1 MSKISPTNIAASVR
15 ERLLN
20 VSRKAGDPFD
30 LVLTRYAL
38 ERLLYRIGVSPFA
51 DRFILKGAL
60 LLEIWG
66 GGVHRPTRDLDLL
79 GYGDL
84 SDAQI
89 INLFQEICTTEVEP
103 DGLTFDQDSFSV
115 TDIRED
121 QEYAGKRMLFFAY
134 LAGARIRIQ
143 VDVGFGDAV
152 APPPEEVVYPTV
164 LDFPAP
170 KIRAYPMES
179 VISEKTQTIVSLGMQ
194 NSRMKDYFDMWVL
207 SRRFSFKGA
216 SLVQAMKAT
225 FERRKTAIPQQI
237 PIGLSEEFARDEDRN
252 KQWNAFLSR
261 IGWKQTIVLSEVV
274 KRLQEFLLLPL
285 TAAAQN
291 KPFNQ
296 FWEAGAEGWSGF
308 L

>member
-38 ERLLYRIGVSPFA
+38 ERLLYRIGVSPFV

-84 SDAQI
+84 SDKQI

-121 QEYAGKRMLFFAY
+121 QEYTGKRMLFFAY

-152 APPPEEVVYPTV
+152 APPPEEVDYPTI
-164 LDFPAP
+164 LNLPAP
-170 KIRAYPMES
+170 RIRAYPMES

-207 SRRFSFKGA
+207 SRSFSFKGA

-225 FERRKTAIPQQI
+225 FERRKTSIPQQF

-252 KQWNAFLSR
+252 KQWNVFLSR

-274 KRLQEFLLLPL
+274 KRLQEFLIPPL
-285 TAAAQN
+285 SAASQN
-291 KPFNQ
+291 KPFKQ
-296 FWEAGAEGWSGF
+296 FWEAGGPWT
-308 L
+308 

>member
-1 MSKISPTNIAASVR
+1 MSKISPRDIAASIR

-51 DRFILKGAL
+51 YRFILKGAL
-60 LLEIWG
+60 LLELWG
-66 GGVHRPTRDLDLL
+66 VGIHRPTRDLDLL

-84 SDAQI
+84 SDKQI
-89 INLFQEICTTEVEP
+89 INLFQEICTTEVKP
-103 DGLTFDQDSFSV
+103 DGLVFDQDSFSV

-121 QEYAGKRMLFFAY
+121 QEYTGKRVLFFAY

-152 APPPEEVVYPTV
+152 APPPEEVVYPTI
-164 LDFPAP
+164 LNFPAP

-179 VISEKTQTIVSLGMQ
+179 VISEKTQTVVSLGMQ
-194 NSRMKDYFDMWVL
+194 NSRMKDYFDIWVL

-216 SLVQAMKAT
+216 SLVRAINTT
-225 FERRKTAIPQQI
+225 FDRRKTAIPQQI
-237 PIGLSEEFARDEDRN
+237 PIGLREEFALDEDKN

-261 IGWKQTIVLSEVV
+261 IGLKRQTIVLSEVI
-274 KRLQEFLLLPL
+274 KRLQEFLISPL
-285 TAAAQN
+285 SAAAQN
-291 KPFNQ
+291 KQFNQ
-296 FWEAGAEGWSGF
+296 FWEAGGPWTE
-308 L
+308 

>member
-1 MSKISPTNIAASVR
+1 MNKISPTNIAASVR

-20 VSRKAGDPFD
+20 VSRKTGDPFD

-66 GGVHRPTRDLDLL
+66 GGVHRPTRDLDLV

-84 SDAQI
+84 SDPQI

-103 DGLTFDQDSFSV
+103 DGLIFDQDSFSV

-152 APPPEEVVYPTV
+152 APPPEEVDYPTI
-164 LDFPAP
+164 LNFPAP
-170 KIRAYPMES
+170 RIRAYPMERAS
-179 VISEKTQTIVSLGMQ
+179 SQKKL
-194 NSRMKDYFDMWVL
+194 
-207 SRRFSFKGA
+207 RR
-216 SLVQAMKAT
+216 
-225 FERRKTAIPQQI
+225 
-237 PIGLSEEFARDEDRN
+237 
-252 KQWNAFLSR
+252 
-261 IGWKQTIVLSEVV
+261 
-274 KRLQEFLLLPL
+274 
-285 TAAAQN
+285 
-291 KPFNQ
+291 
-296 FWEAGAEGWSGF
+296 
-308 L
+308 

>member
-1 MSKISPTNIAASVR
+1 MSKISPRDIAASIR

-60 LLEIWG
+60 LLELWG
-66 GGVHRPTRDLDLL
+66 VGIHRPTRDLDLL

-84 SDAQI
+84 SDKQI
-89 INLFQEICTTEVEP
+89 INLFQEICTTEVKP
-103 DGLTFDQDSFSV
+103 DGLVFDQDSFSV

-121 QEYAGKRMLFFAY
+121 QEYTGKRVLFFAY

-152 APPPEEVVYPTV
+152 APPPEEVVYPTI
-164 LDFPAP
+164 LNFPAP

-179 VISEKTQTIVSLGMQ
+179 VISEKTQTVVSLGMQ
-194 NSRMKDYFDMWVL
+194 NSRMKDYFDIWVL

-216 SLVQAMKAT
+216 SLVRAINTT
-225 FERRKTAIPQQI
+225 FDRRKTAIPQQI
-237 PIGLSEEFARDEDRN
+237 PIGLREEFALDEDKN

-261 IGWKQTIVLSEVV
+261 IGLKRQTIVLSEVI
-274 KRLQEFLLLPL
+274 KRLQEFLISPL
-285 TAAAQN
+285 SAAAQN
-291 KPFNQ
+291 KQFNQ
-296 FWEAGAEGWSGF
+296 FWEAGGPWTE
-308 L
+308 

>member
-1 MSKISPTNIAASVR
+1 MSKISPRDIAASVR

-51 DRFILKGAL
+51 YRFILKGAL
-60 LLEIWG
+60 LLELWG
-66 GGVHRPTRDLDLL
+66 VGIHRPTRDLDLL

-84 SDAQI
+84 SDKQI
-89 INLFQEICTTEVEP
+89 INLFQEICTTEVKP
-103 DGLTFDQDSFSV
+103 DGLVFDQDSFSV

-121 QEYAGKRMLFFAY
+121 QEYTGKRVLFFAY

-152 APPPEEVVYPTV
+152 APPPEEVVYPTI
-164 LDFPAP
+164 LNFPAP

-179 VISEKTQTIVSLGMQ
+179 VISEKTQTVVSLGMQ
-194 NSRMKDYFDMWVL
+194 NSRMKDYFDIWVL

-216 SLVQAMKAT
+216 SLVRAINTT
-225 FERRKTAIPQQI
+225 FDRRKTAIPQQI
-237 PIGLSEEFARDEDRN
+237 PIGLREEFALDEDKN

-261 IGWKQTIVLSEVV
+261 IGLKRQTIVLSEVI
-274 KRLQEFLLLPL
+274 KRLQEFLISPL
-285 TAAAQN
+285 SAAAQN
-291 KPFNQ
+291 KQFNQ
-296 FWEAGAEGWSGF
+296 FWEAGGPWTE
-308 L
+308 

>member
-1 MSKISPTNIAASVR
+1 MSKISPSDIAVSVR

-38 ERLLYRIGVSPFA
+38 ERLLYRIGGSPFA

-84 SDAQI
+84 SDKQI
-89 INLFQEICTTEVEP
+89 INLFQEICTTEVKP
-103 DGLTFDQDSFSV
+103 DGLVFDQDSFSV
-115 TDIRED
+115 RDIRED
-121 QEYAGKRMLFFAY
+121 QEYTGKRVLFFAF

-152 APPPEEVVYPTV
+152 APPPEEVVYPTI
-164 LDFPAP
+164 LNFPAP

-179 VISEKTQTIVSLGMQ
+179 VISEKTQTVVSLGMQ
-194 NSRMKDYFDMWVL
+194 NSRMKDYFDIWVL

-216 SLVQAMKAT
+216 SLVRAINAT
-225 FERRKTAIPQQI
+225 FDRRKTAIPQHI
-237 PIGLSEEFARDEDRN
+237 PIGLSEDFALDEDKN

-261 IGWKQTIVLSEVV
+261 IGFKRQTIVLSEVI
-274 KRLQEFLLLPL
+274 KRLQEFLISPL
-285 TAAAQN
+285 SAAAQN
-291 KPFNQ
+291 KQFKQ
-296 FWEAGAEGWSGF
+296 FWEAGGPWTE
-308 L
+308 

>member
-1 MSKISPTNIAASVR
+1 MSKISPSDIAVSVR

-66 GGVHRPTRDLDLL
+66 GGIHRPTRDLDLL

-84 SDAQI
+84 SDKQI
-89 INLFQEICTTEVEP
+89 INLFQEICTTEVKP
-103 DGLTFDQDSFSV
+103 DGLVFDQDSFSV

-121 QEYAGKRMLFFAY
+121 QEYTGKRVLFFAF

-152 APPPEEVVYPTV
+152 EPPPEEVVYPTI
-164 LDFPAP
+164 LNFPAP

-179 VISEKTQTIVSLGMQ
+179 VISEKTQTVVSLGMQ
-194 NSRMKDYFDMWVL
+194 NSRMKDYFDIWVL

-216 SLVQAMKAT
+216 SLVRAINTT
-225 FERRKTAIPQQI
+225 FDRRKTAIPQQI
-237 PIGLSEEFARDEDRN
+237 PIGLREEFALDEDKN

-261 IGWKQTIVLSEVV
+261 IGLKRQTIVLSEVI
-274 KRLQEFLLLPL
+274 KRLQEFLISPL
-285 TAAAQN
+285 SAAAQN
-291 KPFNQ
+291 KQFNQ
-296 FWEAGAEGWSGF
+296 FWEAGGPWTE
-308 L
+308 